1 MHYSHTPYT
10 TPVNWHGNR
19 LLICFVYMTSDLRK
33 RPNMTYGLC
42 LCAAIVLKL
51 TKLSVDTAQ
60 TFKATVLLLK
70 VLLDIKT
77 L

>member
-1 MHYSHTPYT
+1 
-10 TPVNWHGNR
+10 
-19 LLICFVYMTSDLRK
+19 
-33 RPNMTYGLC
+33 MTYGLC